1 MAVCLIFK
9 YGNDSAAL
17 HRLIRNSA
25 LLVIAFR
32 EKGRY
37 EPGLELQIME
47 MDNIFRRVSN
57 LKVDKKGSNLPVNP
71 G

>member
-1 MAVCLIFK
+1 M
-9 YGNDSAAL
+9 
-17 HRLIRNSA
+17 
-25 LLVIAFR
+25 IAFR

>member
-1 MAVCLIFK
+1 M
-9 YGNDSAAL
+9 
-17 HRLIRNSA
+17 
-25 LLVIAFR
+25 IAFR

-47 MDNIFRRVSN
+47 MDDIFRRVSN
-57 LKVDKKGSNLPVNP
+57 LTLDKKGSNLPVNP